1 VIQPLGD
8 SGRGLSAGHTVL
20 EYSALGH
27 RDDRPRVPISGP
39 PSAEWN
45 GRLVV
50 LLLYAGIPGTALAY
64 WVTAMASSNLSALTT
79 ALGLLATPVVSV
91 PVATLW
97 LGEPLTLPIIAAIV
111 LILGGIAIDTPSEL
125 DRASRRSAGGSTDI

>member
-27 RDDRPRVPISGP
+27 RDDRPRVLVSGP
-39 PSAEWN
+39 PAAEWN

-79 ALGLLATPVVSV
+79 ALGLLANARRPRPRRDALARGT
-91 PVATLW
+91 AD
-97 LGEPLTLPIIAAIV
+97 AANHR
-111 LILGGIAIDTPSEL
+111 G
-125 DRASRRSAGGSTDI
+125 DRAHSGRDRHRHPERTRPGISAIGRWLD